1 MPAPDLPP
9 GGSAAA
15 LGSCSAGL
23 RRRRTDLYLARSRPF
38 FTQQKMTVE
47 TAPETRTFQAEVS
60 RLLDIVAH
68 SLYSEKEIFLRELI
82 SNASDA
88 CDRLRYA
95 ALTEPNLAEGD
106 ANYRVVLTP
115 VKSSRTLT
123 VADNGI
129 GMNRDELIE
138 NLGTIARSGT
148 AAFMSQL
155 TGDDKK
161 DMSLI
166 GQFGV
171 GFYSSFMVA
180 DKVEVLSRKAGDSEG
195 WRWTSDGQGSFT
207 VEPAANVPRGARITL
222 HMREGDDEYLDPFRL
237 RQIVSRYSDHIALPI
252 VLADGNKE
260 ETINKASAL
269 WTRPRSE
276 ITEDQYKE
284 FYHHV
289 GHGFDDPWLTIHAR
303 AEGVLEYTLLLF
315 VPSQKPF
322 DLFDPER
329 KSRLKL
335 YIRRVFITDEG
346 TELLPAYLRFIR
358 GIVDSEDLPLNI
370 SREMLQSNPM
380 VARMRQQL
388 TRRVLTDLGKKANE
402 APEEYANFWD
412 AFGAVLKEGLYEDR
426 EQRDTLLPLARFRS
440 TTRDG
445 FVSLDEY
452 VEAMRPGQEAIYT
465 ITGDNLEL
473 LKMSPQLEGFRAR
486 GVEVLLMTDP
496 IDEFWIPAIGSYKEK
511 PFKSATRGGI
521 DLEKITPSEERQEEK
536 PEAPAKLAS
545 LIAIF
550 KLALGDA
557 VKDVRSSERLTDSA
571 VCLVAD
577 EGDID
582 MHLERLLKQHRQL
595 DTAAK
600 RILELNPRHRLIE
613 RLAASVGETGA
624 SDQLSEF
631 AFLLLDQ
638 ARIVEGEQLPD
649 PPAFARRLA
658 SLLERGLPTPA

>member
-1 MPAPDLPP
+1 
-9 GGSAAA
+9 
-15 LGSCSAGL
+15 
-23 RRRRTDLYLARSRPF
+23 
-38 FTQQKMTVE
+38 MTEE

-95 ALTEPNLAEGD
+95 ALTAPQLAEGD

-129 GMNRDELIE
+129 GMSHDELVE

-148 AAFMSQL
+148 AAFMKELS
-155 TGDDKK
+155 GDAKP

-171 GFYSSFMVA
+171 GFYSAFMVA
-180 DKVEVLSRKAGDSEG
+180 DRVEVLSRKAGEEEG
-195 WRWTSDGQGSFT
+195 WRWVSDGQGSFT

-222 HMREGDDEYLDPFRL
+222 HMREGDDEFLEPHRL
-237 RQIVSRYSDHIALPI
+237 HQIVKRYSDHIALPI

-260 ETINKASAL
+260 ETINTASAL
-269 WTRPRSE
+269 WTRPRAE
-276 ITEDQYKE
+276 ITPEQYKE

-289 GHGFDDPWLTIHAR
+289 GHGFDEPWLTVHAR
-303 AEGVLEYTLLLF
+303 AEGVLEYTYLLF

-329 KSRLKL
+329 KPRVKL
-335 YIRRVFITDEG
+335 YVRRVFITDEG
-346 TELLPAYLRFIR
+346 TDLLPAYLRFIK

-388 TRRVLTDLGKKANE
+388 TRRVLTELGKKASE
-402 APEEYANFWD
+402 APEEYAKFWD

-426 EQRDTLLPLARFRS
+426 DQRETLLPLARFRS

-445 FVSLDEY
+445 LVSLDDY
-452 VEAMRPGQEAIYT
+452 VAAMKPGQEAIYT
-465 ITGDNLEL
+465 ITGDTLDL
-473 LKMSPQLEGFRAR
+473 LKKSPQLEGFRAR
-486 GVEVLLMTDP
+486 GVEVLLLTDP
-496 IDEFWIPAIGSYKEK
+496 IDEFWVSSIGTYNEK
-511 PFKSATRGGI
+511 PFKSATRGGA
-521 DLEKITPSEERQEEK
+521 DLDKIAPADAA
-536 PEAPAKLAS
+536 EAAADQREPPAKLAS

-571 VCLVAD
+571 VCLVAE

-613 RLAASVGETGA
+613 LLAASVGDTGA
-624 SDQLSEF
+624 SEQLAEF
-631 AFLLLDQ
+631 AWLLLDQ

-658 SLLERGLPTPA
+658 ALLERGLPVAA

>member
-1 MPAPDLPP
+1 M
-9 GGSAAA
+9 
-15 LGSCSAGL
+15 
-23 RRRRTDLYLARSRPF
+23 
-38 FTQQKMTVE
+38 TQETV
-47 TAPETRTFQAEVS
+47 PETRAFQAEVS

-95 ALTEPNLAEGD
+95 ALTEPSLAEGESH
-106 ANYRVVLTP
+106 YRVVLSP

-123 VADNGI
+123 IADNGI
-129 GMNRDELIE
+129 GMNHDELVE

-148 AAFMSQL
+148 AAFMTQL
-155 TGDDKK
+155 TGDNKK
-161 DMSLI
+161 DMNLI

-171 GFYSSFMVA
+171 GFYSAFMVA
-180 DKVEVLSRKAGDSEG
+180 DKVEVSSRKAGDSEG
-195 WRWTSDGQGSFT
+195 WRWISDGRGSFT
-207 VEPAANVPRGARITL
+207 IEPAANVARGARITL
-222 HMREGDDEYLDPFRL
+222 HLLEGDEEYLEPHRL
-237 RQIVSRYSDHIALPI
+237 QQIVKRYSDHIALPI

-260 ETINKASAL
+260 ETINSASAL

-276 ITEDQYKE
+276 ITAEQYNE

-289 GHGFDDPWLTIHAR
+289 GHSFDEPWLTLHAR
-303 AEGVLEYTLLLF
+303 AEGVLEYTFLLF

-329 KSRLKL
+329 KPRVKL
-335 YIRRVFITDEG
+335 YVRRVFITDEG
-346 TELLPAYLRFIR
+346 TELLPAYLRFVR

-380 VARMRQQL
+380 VARIRQQL
-388 TRRVLTDLGKKANE
+388 TRRVLTDLQKKATE
-402 APEEYANFWD
+402 APEEYAKFWD
-412 AFGAVLKEGLYEDR
+412 NFGAVLKEGIYEDR
-426 EQRDTLLPLARFRS
+426 EQRDPLLALARFRS

-445 FVSLDEY
+445 LVSLDDY
-452 VEAMRPGQEAIYT
+452 VAAMRPEQEAIYT
-465 ITGDNLEL
+465 ITGDNLDL
-473 LKMSPQLEGFRAR
+473 LKKSPQLEGFRAR
-486 GVEVLLMTDP
+486 GVEVLLLTDP
-496 IDEFWIPAIGSYKEK
+496 VDEFWLPSIGTYKEK
-511 PFKSATRGGI
+511 PFKSATRGAV
-521 DLEKITPSEERQEEK
+521 DLDKIAPSTEAAPAEK
-536 PEAPAKLAS
+536 PEPPAKFAS

-550 KLALGDA
+550 KLALGEA

-577 EGDID
+577 EGDLD
-582 MHLERLLKQHRQL
+582 MHLERLLKQHRRL

-600 RILELNPRHRLIE
+600 RILELNPRHSLIE
-613 RLAASVGETGA
+613 RLAASVGEAGA

-631 AFLLLDQ
+631 AWLLLDQ

-649 PPAFARRLA
+649 PSAFARRLA
-658 SLLERGLPTPA
+658 TLLERGLPAAA

>member
-1 MPAPDLPP
+1 MNEETHDKIAPEI
-9 GGSAAA
+9 A
-15 LGSCSAGL
+15 
-23 RRRRTDLYLARSRPF
+23 T
-38 FTQQKMTVE
+38 E
-47 TAPETRTFQAEVS
+47 TATETRTFQAEVS

-95 ALTEPNLAEGD
+95 ALTESALAEGD
-106 ANYRVVLTP
+106 AHYRVVLIP

-129 GMNRDELIE
+129 GMNRDELID

-148 AAFMSQL
+148 AAFVSQL
-155 TGDDKK
+155 SGDAKQ

-171 GFYSSFMVA
+171 GFYSAFMVA
-180 DKVEVLSRKAGDSEG
+180 DKLEVLSRKAGETEG

-207 VEPAANVPRGARITL
+207 IEPAANVPRGARITL
-222 HMREGDDEYLDPFRL
+222 HMREGDDEFLEPHRL
-237 RQIVSRYSDHIALPI
+237 RQIVKRYSDHIALPI

-260 ETINKASAL
+260 ETINTASAL
-269 WTRPRSE
+269 WTRPRGE
-276 ITEDQYKE
+276 ITEEQYKE

-289 GHGFDDPWLTIHAR
+289 GHGFDDPWLTLHAR

-322 DLFDPER
+322 DLFDPDR

-335 YIRRVFITDEG
+335 YVRRVFITDEG
-346 TELLPAYLRFIR
+346 TELLPAYLRFVR
-358 GIVDSEDLPLNI
+358 GVVDSEDLPLNI

-380 VARMRQQL
+380 VARIRQQL
-388 TRRVLTDLGKKANE
+388 TRRILTELAKKAE
-402 APEEYANFWD
+402 ETSEEYASFWD
-412 AFGAVLKEGLYEDR
+412 NFGAVLKEGLYEDR
-426 EQRDTLLPLARFRS
+426 EQRDTLLPLARFRT
-440 TTRDG
+440 TTRDAL
-445 FVSLDEY
+445 VSLDDY
-452 VEAMRPGQEAIYT
+452 VAAMRPGQEAIYT
-465 ITGDNLEL
+465 ITGDNLDL
-473 LKMSPQLEGFRAR
+473 LKKSPQLEGFRAR
-486 GVEVLLMTDP
+486 GVEVLLLSDP
-496 IDEFWIPAIGSYKEK
+496 IDEFWVTAIGTYKEK
-511 PFKSATRGGI
+511 PFKSATRGGA
-521 DLEKITPSEERQEEK
+521 DLDKITPPEDQAEAAEK
-536 PEAPAKLAS
+536 PEPPAKLAS

-577 EGDID
+577 EGDMD
-582 MHLERLLKQHRQL
+582 MHLERLLKQHRQV
-595 DTAAK
+595 DSATR

-624 SDQLSEF
+624 SGQLSEF
-631 AFLLLDQ
+631 AWLLLDQ

-649 PPAFARRLA
+649 PSAFARRLA
-658 SLLERGLPTPA
+658 MLLERGLNAAARLPIRAPAGRD